1 MPYQCVLILYLLLL
15 HAAQYDVIK
24 SVKKKCK
31 CSVAVA
37 FMEMQTQAFTYK
49 HGRWSHYKQLR
60 ALALAYIGDEMGFG
74 VTACPLFFI

>member
-1 MPYQCVLILYLLLL
+1 MCTDPLSTSTICCTIWR
-15 HAAQYDVIK
+15 DKISK
-24 SVKKKCK
+24 EKCK

-37 FMEMQTQAFTYK
+37 FMEMQAQAFTCK